1 MLYFVSYMEL
11 RERVNAF
18 AELGVRLAQ
27 LDDLTAQQWAIEA
40 NAVNKWFTVNSVR
53 ESVKNIAAMLNPDKL
68 RQWISRY
75 DWKERESRR
84 VGLVLAGN
92 IPMVGI
98 HDIICVLVSGH
109 SAEIKLST
117 QDAVLIPKVLDILI
131 QIDGRFSKQVHF
143 MQKLTGAD
151 AFIATGS
158 DNSSRYF
165 DYYFSHKPNIIR
177 KNRTSVAVLN
187 GFEEKQDIARLGE
200 DIFAYFGLGCRNVSK
215 IYIPD
220 GYTPSDIYSSLEAF
234 AYVVDH
240 NKYANNYEYT
250 RAIYLLKSISCF
262 DNGFLL
268 LKEDEALA
276 SPISVLYY
284 EYYHSEEAL
293 KNKLELQKEKIQ
305 IVTSSTGW
313 WSDSI
318 PFGKAQEPELWDYAD
333 NVDTLQF
340 LTRL

>member
-1 MLYFVSYMEL
+1 MLYFASNMKL
-11 RERVNAF
+11 GERINAF
-18 AELGVRLAQ
+18 AELGARLVE
-27 LDDLTAQQWAIEA
+27 LDDTTLRQWALDA
-40 NAVNKWFTVNSVR
+40 NAVNKWFTVDSVR
-53 ESVKNIAAMLNPDKL
+53 QSVKNTAAMLNLGKL
-68 RQWISRY
+68 QQWIGRY
-75 DWKERESRR
+75 EWKETQAKK

-98 HDIICVLVSGH
+98 HDIVCVLVSGH
-109 SAEIKLST
+109 TAEIKLST
-117 QDAVLIPKVLDILI
+117 QDSVLIPRVLDLLI
-131 QIDGRFSKQVHF
+131 QIDGRLAGQIHFS
-143 MQKLTGAD
+143 QKLTGAD

-177 KNRTSVAVLN
+177 RNRSSVAVLN
-187 GFEEKQDIARLGE
+187 GLEKKQDIERLGE
-200 DIFAYFGLGCRNVSK
+200 DIFTYFGLGCRNVSK
-215 IYIPD
+215 IYIPQ
-220 GYTPSDIYSSLEAF
+220 GYTPSDIYSPLEAF
-234 AYVVDH
+234 ACVVDH

-250 RAIYLLKSISCF
+250 RAIYLLKSIPCF

-268 LKEDEALA
+268 LKEDEAMM

-284 EYYHSEEAL
+284 EYYHSEEEL
-293 KNKLELQKEKIQ
+293 KKKLDLQKGKIQ
-305 IVTSSTGW
+305 IVTSSDGW

-340 LTRL
+340 LIGL

>member
-1 MLYFVSYMEL
+1 MEL

-18 AELGVRLAQ
+18 AELGVRIAQ
-27 LDDLTAQQWAIEA
+27 LDDRTLQQWATEA
-40 NAVNKWFTVNSVR
+40 NAVNKWFTVNLVR
-53 ESVKNIAAMLNPDKL
+53 ESVRNIAAMLDPDKL
-68 RQWISRY
+68 RQWLSRY
-75 DWKERESRR
+75 EWEAKASKR

-109 SAEIKLST
+109 IAEIKLST
-117 QDAVLIPKVLDILI
+117 QDSVLIPKVLDILI
-131 QIDGRFSKQVHF
+131 QIEGRFTKQIHF
-143 MQKLTGAD
+143 TQKLTGAD

-158 DNSSRYF
+158 GNTSRYF

-200 DIFAYFGLGCRNVSK
+200 DIFMYFGLGCRNVSK

-220 GYTPSDIYSSLEAF
+220 GYTPSGIYEALESF
-234 AYVVDH
+234 SYVVDH

-250 RAIYLLKSISCF
+250 RAIYLLKSIPCF

-268 LKEDEALA
+268 LKEDEALS

-284 EYYHSEEAL
+284 EYYHSEEEL
-293 KNKLELQKEKIQ
+293 RNKLEQQNEKIQ

-313 WSDSI
+313 WNGSK
-318 PFGKAQEPELWDYAD
+318 PFGEAQQPELWDYAD
-333 NVDTLQF
+333 NFDTMRF
-340 LTRL
+340 LISL